1 MLKYLKDGGEIMQ
14 QYIENLEKTINEK
27 LKNIDIRVAR
37 RYNYYAIDSYHKGT
51 NDCLDTIQTG
61 MTRKELIQT
70 LEAIK
75 RVLWYEETK
84 Q

>member
-1 MLKYLKDGGEIMQ
+1 MNEHIEI
-14 QYIENLEKTINEK
+14 LEKTINEK
-27 LKNIDIRVAR
+27 LKNIDIHVQR
-37 RYNYYAIDSYHKGT
+37 RYGYYAIDSYHKGT
-51 NDCLDTIQTG
+51 NDCLDTIQAG

-75 RVLWYEETK
+75 RVLWYEKTK